1 MADKISI
8 TFDEENKIRVLEQDK
23 YKETDQLKNESMEFI
38 KKVLNLDEVIAQ
50 IIETLEN
57 YAKKIEQ
64 QKLRAIG
71 ERNKVES
78 EAENRKK
85 KMMDLNNL
93 LNEKKAEL
101 ERYSTELESI
111 QKVESEQKYLIDKLS
126 NNEA

>member
-8 TFDEENKIRVLEQDK
+8 TFDEENRIRVLEQDK
-23 YKETDQLKNESMEFI
+23 FKETDSLKNESMEFI
-38 KKVLNLDEVIAQ
+38 KKVLNLDEIISQ
-50 IIETLEN
+50 ITDTLET
-57 YAKKIEQ
+57 YGKKIEQ

-93 LNEKKAEL
+93 LNERKAEL

-111 QKVESEQKYLIDKLS
+111 
-126 NNEA
+126 